1 MNALNTAFAVR
12 LRGPAFLGHV
22 RFGASLLFAGAL
34 AASAQT
40 IFVPGGTLGST
51 ASTNVGIG
59 TSSPD
64 RPLTFAKTTGEKI
77 SLYSRSSAA
86 QDYFGFAIEAYE
98 LRLQVP
104 DAGHHSFFVGA
115 VEALRVNSNS
125 VGIGTN
131 APSSRLTVGGT
142 TATTDEVITVKSLRL
157 AGLELHGDTGNASGE
172 PGGAYVLMSQDGGGV
187 YGIVGMN
194 QSAGT
199 DPRGTGF
206 DYTGT
211 LDNSLLIGTKTSS
224 GSVQL
229 GTYGAVRLTVTP
241 AGNVGIGTTSPTQ
254 KLAVNGIIRAK
265 EVIVE
270 SGWSDYVFD
279 PGYQLASLADVE
291 EHIAEHRHLPGI
303 PSAAAVAEHGVTLGE
318 MQALL
323 LAKVEELTLHLIR
336 QEKVITAQQE
346 RLSRLE
352 EENQS
357 LKVTPQAAAR

>member
-40 IFVPGGTLGST
+40 IFVPGGTVGST
-51 ASTNVGIG
+51 TSTSVGIG
-59 TSSPD
+59 ISTPD

-77 SLYSRSSAA
+77 SLYSSSSTA
-86 QDYFGFAIEAYE
+86 QDYYGFAIESSE
-98 LRLQVP
+98 LRYQVP
-104 DAGHHSFFVGA
+104 NARHHSFFVGA
-115 VEALRVNSNS
+115 AEALRINSDK

-131 APSSRLTVGGT
+131 APTSRLTVGGT
-142 TATTDEVITVKSLRL
+142 TASIDEVITVKSLKL
-157 AGLELHGDTGNASGE
+157 AGLELQGDTANASGE
-172 PGGAYVLMSQDGGGV
+172 VGGAYVLLSQDGGTV
-187 YGIVGMN
+187 YGIVGIN
-194 QSAGT
+194 QKAET

-206 DYTGT
+206 DYPGT

-254 KLAVNGIIRAK
+254 KLAVNGGIRAK
-265 EVIVE
+265 EVIVD
-270 SGWSDYVFD
+270 SDWSDYVFA
-279 PGYQLASLADVE
+279 PEYQLASLSAVE
-291 EHIAEHRHLPGI
+291 EHIRTHGHLPGI
-303 PSAAAVAEHGVTLGE
+303 PSAKEVAENGVSLGE

-323 LAKVEELTLHLIR
+323 LAKIEELTLHLIE
-336 QEKVITAQQE
+336 QEKKID
-346 RLSRLE
+346 RLE
-352 EENQS
+352 SENLS
-357 LKVTPQAAAR
+357 LRTSK